1 MRLALSNT
9 YSWPVSV
16 EIPVDGRLQ
25 KETFNG
31 EFLRVSTTRFEQMLE
46 ALRQGELNDR
56 QIAEEVLVGWSGIS
70 DEQGQPVPFSTG
82 QRTQLLEV
90 PGILRGV
97 VSAFIDSTTG
107 KAVARKN

>member
-1 MRLALSNT
+1 MRLALSNS

-16 EIPVDGRLQ
+16 DIPVDGHLQ
-25 KETFNG
+25 KQTFTG
-31 EFLRVSTTRFEQMLE
+31 EFQRVSTTRFEQMLE

-56 QIAEEVLVGWSGIS
+56 QIAEEVLIGWSGIV
-70 DEQGQPVPFSTG
+70 DEINQPVPFSDA
-82 QRTQLLEV
+82 QRGQLLEV

-107 KAVARKN
+107 KAAARKN